1 MENKMNSVRK
11 ILNVLV
17 WIITVVLQVALGQ
30 VAGTIA
36 LAIGQG
42 KMPESMFLL
51 WIGIAVGVFLI
62 GALAILLR
70 RAIQPKKY
78 LSRLGFTSLG
88 VLIPVAILS
97 VIGLSLGFNSEI
109 INGGLGLLLTL
120 LASVLGM
127 IGFFLPGWIKR
138 KGFFLSIDI

>member
-1 MENKMNSVRK
+1 MNSIKKV
-11 ILNVLV
+11 LNVLV
-17 WIITVVLQVALGQ
+17 WIITILLQIAMGQ
-30 VAGTIA
+30 IAGTIA

-51 WIGIAVGVFLI
+51 WIGIALGVFLI

-88 VLIPVAILS
+88 VLIPVAILL
-97 VIGLSLGFNSEI
+97 VIGLSQGFDSEI

-127 IGFFLPGWIKR
+127 LGFFLPGWKKR
-138 KGFFLSIDI
+138 K